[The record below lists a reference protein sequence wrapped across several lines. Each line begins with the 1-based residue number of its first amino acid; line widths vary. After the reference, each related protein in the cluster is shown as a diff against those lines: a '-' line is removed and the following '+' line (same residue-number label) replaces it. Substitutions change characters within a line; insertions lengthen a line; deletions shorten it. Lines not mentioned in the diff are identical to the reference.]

1 VSSKAE
7 ITEITVPTAG
17 YGTHAFRAGEGND
30 DVVLLLHGGGP
41 GAQAWSNWQPA
52 LTLLGDRF
60 DVIAPDLVGFG
71 TTDHPDPPPYGPR
84 LWLQARCE
92 QLVGLLDELDIAC
105 ADLVGNSLGGA
116 LTLHMAILHPERVRR
131 IVLMGSG
138 GAPFVPGPELLRM
151 LGFYEDPTAD
161 NLRGILRNFV
171 FDVEAFGDIDGV
183 VDARVDVATAPDA
196 QRSFHAMF
204 TTPDGRPIGEIAL
217 AEDAVRSIAHPALV
231 VHGRD
236 DRIVPVECSQWLFE
250 RLQDAELHLFSR
262 CGHWA
267 MLEHPAAFARV
278 VSEFLLR
285 RVEVAA

>member
-1 VSSKAE
+1 VTARAE

-17 YGTHAFRAGEGND
+17 YATHAFRAGEGND

-52 LTLLGDRF
+52 LALLGDRF
-60 DVIAPDLVGFG
+60 DVIAPDLLGFG

-84 LWLQARCE
+84 RWLQARCE
-92 QLVGLLDELDIAC
+92 QLVGMLDELDIAC

-116 LTLHMAILHPERVRR
+116 LALHMAILHPERVRR

-138 GAPFVPGPELLRM
+138 GAPFVPGPELRRM
-151 LGFYEDPTAD
+151 LGFYADPTAG
-161 NLRGILRNFV
+161 NLREILRNFV
-171 FDVEAFGDIDGV
+171 FDVEAFGDIDEL

-204 TTPDGRPIGEIAL
+204 TTPDGQPIGEIAL
-217 AEDAVRSIAHPALV
+217 AEDAVRSITQPALV
-231 VHGRD
+231 VHGRE
-236 DRIVPVECSQWLFE
+236 DRIVPVECGHWLFE

-267 MLEHPAAFARV
+267 MLEHPAPFARV
-278 VSEFLLR
+278 VAEFLLR

>member
-1 VSSKAE
+1 VTAKAE

-17 YGTHAFRAGEGND
+17 YATHAFRAGEGND
-30 DVVLLLHGGGP
+30 DAVLLLHGGGP

-52 LTLLGDRF
+52 LALLGDRF

-92 QLVGLLDELDIAC
+92 QLVGMLDELDIAC

-138 GAPFVPGPELLRM
+138 GAPFVPGPELRRM
-151 LGFYEDPTAD
+151 LGFYADPTAD
-161 NLRGILRNFV
+161 NLREILRNFV
-171 FDVEAFGDIDGV
+171 FDVEAFGEIEAL
-183 VDARVDVATAPDA
+183 VDARVEVATAPDA
-196 QRSFHAMF
+196 QRSFEAMF

-217 AEDAVRSIAHPALV
+217 AEDAVRSITQPALV
-231 VHGRD
+231 VHGRE

>member
-1 VSSKAE
+1 VTSRAQ

-17 YGTHAFRAGEGND
+17 YATHAFRAGVGND
-30 DVVLLLHGGGP
+30 DAVLLLHGGGP

-60 DVIAPDLVGFG
+60 DVVAPDLVGFG

-92 QLVGLLDELDIAC
+92 QLAGLLDELDIAC

-116 LTLHMAILHPERVRR
+116 LALHMAILHPERVRR

-138 GAPFVPGPELLRM
+138 GAPFVPGPELRRM

-161 NLRGILRNFV
+161 NLRAILRNLV
-171 FDVEAFGDIDGV
+171 FDVEAFGDLDAL

-217 AEDAVRSIAHPALV
+217 AEDAVRSITQPALV
-231 VHGRD
+231 VHGRE
-236 DRIVPVECSQWLFE
+236 DRIVPVECGQWLFE

>member
-1 VSSKAE
+1 VTSKTE

-17 YGTHAFRAGEGND
+17 YATHAFRAGEGND

-52 LTLLGDRF
+52 LALLGDRF
-60 DVIAPDLVGFG
+60 DVVAPDLVGFG

-92 QLVGLLDELDIAC
+92 QLVALLDELDIGC

-116 LTLHMAILHPERVRR
+116 LALHMAILHPERVRR

-138 GAPFVPGPELLRM
+138 GAPFVPGPELRRM
-151 LGFYEDPTAD
+151 LGFYADPTAD
-161 NLRGILRNFV
+161 NLRAILRNFV
-171 FDVEAFGDIDGV
+171 FDVEAFGDIDGL

-196 QRSFHAMF
+196 QRSFEAMF

-217 AEDAVRSIAHPALV
+217 AEDAVRSITQPALV
-231 VHGRD
+231 VHGRE

-250 RLQDAELHLFSR
+250 RLADAELHLFSR

>member
-1 VSSKAE
+1 MTLTISEVS
-7 ITEITVPTAG
+7 VPTAG
-17 YGTHAFRAGEGND
+17 YTTHAFRAGEGNAD
-30 DVVLLLHGGGP
+30 AVLLLHGGGP
-41 GAQAWSNWQPA
+41 GAQAWSNWQPT
-52 LTLLGDRF
+52 LRLLGDRF
-60 DVIAPDLVGFG
+60 DVIAPDLLGFG

-84 LWLQARCE
+84 LWLEARCE
-92 QLVGLLDELDIAC
+92 QLVGLLDELDIAR

-116 LTLHMAILHPERVRR
+116 LTLHMAIRHPERVRR

-138 GAPFVPGPELLRM
+138 GAPFVPGPELRRM
-151 LGFYEDPTAD
+151 LGYYAEPTAG

-171 FDVEAFGDIDGV
+171 YDLDAFGEIDEL
-183 VDARVDVATAPDA
+183 VDARVAVANAPEA
-196 QRSFHAMF
+196 ERSFNAMF
-204 TTPDGRPIGEIAL
+204 TTPDGQPIGEIAL

-236 DRIVPVECSQWLFE
+236 DRIVPVENSHWLFD

-267 MLEHPAAFARV
+267 MLEHPEAFARV
-278 VSEFLLR
+278 VSEFLVR

>member
-1 VSSKAE
+1 VTSRAE

-17 YGTHAFRAGEGND
+17 YATHAFRAGEGND

-52 LTLLGDRF
+52 LALLGDRF
-60 DVIAPDLVGFG
+60 DVVAPDLVGFG

-92 QLVGLLDELDIAC
+92 QLVGMLDELDIAC

-116 LTLHMAILHPERVRR
+116 LALHMAILHPERVRR

-138 GAPFVPGPELLRM
+138 GAPFVPGPELRRM
-151 LGFYEDPTAD
+151 LGFYADPTAD
-161 NLRGILRNFV
+161 NLREILRNFV
-171 FDVEAFGDIDGV
+171 FDVEAFGDIDGL
-183 VDARVDVATAPDA
+183 VDARVDVATTPDA

-217 AEDAVRSIAHPALV
+217 AEDAVRSITQPALV
-231 VHGRD
+231 VHGRE
-236 DRIVPVECSQWLFE
+236 DRIVPVECSHWLFE
-250 RLQDAELHLFSR
+250 RLQDAELHLFSH

-267 MLEHPAAFARV
+267 MLEHPTAFARV
-278 VSEFLLR
+278 VAEFLLR